1 MACLSVIFN
10 KPEVSYIV
18 FSENP
23 HEIIMGPTFRFKGP
37 LPCCLDCHI
46 NRFIFM
52 NGILSVSVAT
62 LSTNMNFKSI
72 LFRELSICSTK
83 HMDPLSDFFHTS
95 NMCPNPSAKLT
106 LPSLFLLIGPPL
118 LYTVFLSFSDA
129 NTPYTHVLNTVLL

>member
-23 HEIIMGPTFRFKGP
+23 HEIIMGPTFRFKYL

-83 HMDPLSDFFHTS
+83 HVMFFQATWIRYPISSTQVTCVPICIIDFAIFIPPYRSSITVYCLS
-95 NMCPNPSAKLT
+95 
-106 LPSLFLLIGPPL
+106 LIL
-118 LYTVFLSFSDA
+118 
-129 NTPYTHVLNTVLL
+129 